1 MFSLPLSRPSSFTP
15 LSSFTLTSA
24 IVLLVTF
31 VFHPF
36 LIWSASTQ
44 QPEWCVINKYEGQ
57 QPNNKAMVGQDVK
70 QNGAATWKTLWE
82 FFLHLYIFKHSSH
95 DLVILL
101 LGIYPSKMKMYSH
114 KNLYVDVYY
123 RLLFKSE
130 KQRKNLETGI
140 LWYIYS
146 IAYYSVIKRS
156 KLWIH
161 LTMWRNPNCI
171 KLSERSQNE
180 KLFTIWYHLY
190 DILKRQNYRDSK
202 KI

>member
-1 MFSLPLSRPSSFTP
+1 M
-15 LSSFTLTSA
+15 
-24 IVLLVTF
+24 
-31 VFHPF
+31 
-36 LIWSASTQ
+36 
-44 QPEWCVINKYEGQ
+44 G
-57 QPNNKAMVGQDVK
+57 M
-70 QNGAATWKTLWE
+70 QNGAATSKTLWG

-101 LGIYPSKMKMYSH
+101 LGILPSKMKTCSH
-114 KNLYVDVYY
+114 KNLYVDVYN

-156 KLWIH
+156 KLQIH

-180 KLFTIWYHLY
+180 KLFTIRYHLY
-190 DILKRQNYRDSK
+190 DILKRQNCSDSK